1 MTEGDDQMIKN
12 TNNPSS
18 SNWWKWFDPRGRD
31 AGNWAF
37 ILNRVTALGLA
48 LYLAM
53 HLVALG
59 QLALGPGAYDTF
71 VQIVKNP
78 VFVAFEL
85 LVVAAGI
92 YHGLNGIRIGIVTF
106 FGATATAQKQIF
118 YVMLVLAIIGSLF
131 FGIRMFTA

>member
-1 MTEGDDQMIKN
+1 MANN

-18 SNWWKWFDPRGRD
+18 GNWRKWFDPRGRD
-31 AGNWAF
+31 AGSWAF
-37 ILNRVTALGLA
+37 ILNRVTALGLV

-71 VQIVKNP
+71 IQIVKHP
-78 VFVAFEL
+78 AFIAFEL

-92 YHGLNGIRIGIVTF
+92 YHGLNGIRIGLVTF
-106 FGATATAQKQIF
+106 FGETAAVQKQIF
-118 YVMLVLAIIGSLF
+118 YAMLAIAIISSLY
-131 FGIRMFTA
+131 FGIKMFTA

>member
-1 MTEGDDQMIKN
+1 MEGDDQMA
-12 TNNPSS
+12 NNANQPSS
-18 SNWWKWFDPRGRD
+18 GNWWKWFDPRGRD

-53 HLVALG
+53 HLIALG

-71 VQIVKNP
+71 IQIVKSP
-78 VFVAFEL
+78 VFVVFEL

-92 YHGLNGIRIGIVTF
+92 YHGLNGIRIVLVTF
-106 FGATATAQKQIF
+106 FGETATAQKQIF
-118 YVMLVLAIIGSLF
+118 YALLAIAVIGSLF
-131 FGIRMFTA
+131 FGFRMFTA